1 MSPAQS
7 RRASRR
13 PVEPAALVTRL
24 VMLLATCAV
33 LTAPSRAAA
42 QQVTDDNGT
51 PLTGTVSTEKIRE
64 LLDQREARGDDVSR
78 AREAWSQIEAQGYVQ
93 VENLDPVDM
102 ILPREI
108 REDTFRRHEQRG
120 VAKVLLEAEYHYAVD
135 QSLLD
140 IARVAGVDESF
151 LQRFFYDS
159 KPLPPKMVRQIENAG
174 YFLEDIEG
182 LRDPARAES
191 LTQQL
196 RSGGAPEAYIN
207 ALRGP

>member
-1 MSPAQS
+1 MLAGLLAVLGAG
-7 RRASRR
+7 RAS
-13 PVEPAALVTRL
+13 
-24 VMLLATCAV
+24 
-33 LTAPSRAAA
+33 A
-42 QQVTDDNGT
+42 QLVTDDNGT
-51 PLTGTVSTEKIRE
+51 PLTGTVSTERIRE
-64 LLDQREARGDDVSR
+64 LIDRREARGDDVSR
-78 AREAWSQIEAQGYVQ
+78 AREAWSQIESQGYVQ
-93 VENLDPVDM
+93 VENLDPVDL

-108 REDTFRRHEQRG
+108 RQNTFRRHEQRG

-140 IARVAGVDESF
+140 IARVAGVDEKF
-151 LQRFFYDS
+151 LQRFFYDNQ
-159 KPLPPKMVRQIENAG
+159 PLPPRVVRQMENAG
-174 YFLEDIEG
+174 YFVEDLQG